1 MPRSATITLLA
12 YFVLLSPPLIAQEE
26 DDDEE
31 KPLNSEIE
39 LGAILTSGNTNDENI
54 QFRGAVNYIVDSWEL
69 GLTVDGFRSSK
80 DDELAAQRVYY
91 VSEAN
96 YNISERSFVLTRLA
110 HDDDRFSG
118 YEGQSDIS
126 LNYGRNLLVGREDM
140 GLTLNIGGGYR
151 QSRSLEEDFG
161 EAMFRLA
168 ADYNWELSDSA
179 TLLQEFSTEAGE
191 ETSIFR
197 ARSSIE
203 TRIVENLLL
212 RFSVNLKH
220 QTRVPMGRE
229 KTDTETSVTFVMQF

>member
-1 MPRSATITLLA
+1 MPDSIAISSLVLA
-12 YFVLLSPPLIAQEE
+12 MLLSPALLAAEEEQSPLS
-26 DDDEE
+26 
-31 KPLNSEIE
+31 SEIE
-39 LGAILTSGNTNDENI
+39 LGGIYTSGNTNDENI
-54 QFRGAVNYIVDSWEL
+54 QFRGAVNYSLDDWEF

-80 DDELAAQRVYY
+80 EDRLAAQRVYY

-96 YNISERSFVLTRLA
+96 YNINAESFVLTRLA

-118 YEGQSDIS
+118 YDGQTDIS
-126 LNYGRNLLVGREDM
+126 LNYGRNLLVDREDM
-140 GLTLNIGGGYR
+140 ELTLNVGGGYR
-151 QSRSLEEDFG
+151 RSSTLETEFG

-168 ADYNWELSDSA
+168 ADFNWDLSDSA
-179 TLLQEFSTEAGE
+179 AFLQEFSTEAGK

-220 QTRVPMGRE
+220 QTQVPAGRE
-229 KTDTETSVTFVMQF
+229 NTDTETSMTLVMRF